1 MTAGASET
9 HNSNSSLDNSATD
22 RYGMA
27 SVSSSNQYEIPHELQ
42 EVLLDF
48 TVQYLIERPD
58 DLTEFAF
65 HYFSR
70 LKRKKNQ
77 ELDHQSDES
86 MVSEDE
92 QDEDQM
98 AAYQARARRKSV
110 FAEAYNPEEDEDD
123 DKQVILHPKTDT
135 QRRTLNAAVAN
146 ILLFRSLDQE
156 QKTEVIDAMF
166 EKDVTAG
173 ENVITQGADGDNFYI
188 IERGF
193 FGIYVEIDGVDKQ
206 VGNYD
211 NTGSFGELALMYNM
225 PRAATIKAI
234 TDGVLWAMDRTTFR
248 RIVLKSAFQKRKM
261 YETLLESVHILKSLS
276 SYERMNL
283 ADALVSKTFENGK
296 TIMRQGDN
304 ADGMYF
310 VEDGE
315 VIVRMTGE
323 DDLDREIKVI
333 SKGGYFGELGLLNQ
347 QLRAASILAKGK
359 VKVAFLDKQAFERLL
374 GPCMDVMKERTEDYQ
389 EELEKIFQSTAA
401 ISNTH

>member
-1 MTAGASET
+1 MKGNHSE
-9 HNSNSSLDNSATD
+9 
-22 RYGMA
+22 
-27 SVSSSNQYEIPHELQ
+27 
-42 EVLLDF
+42 
-48 TVQYLIERPD
+48 D
-58 DLTEFAF
+58 DDDIL
-65 HYFSR
+65 
-70 LKRKKNQ
+70 
-77 ELDHQSDES
+77 SDE
-86 MVSEDE
+86 E
-92 QDEDQM
+92 QQ
-98 AAYQARARRKSV
+98 AAYHARARRKSV

-123 DKQVILHPKTDT
+123 DKQVILHPKTDV

-166 EKDVTAG
+166 EKGVKAG

-188 IERGF
+188 IESGF
-193 FGIYVEIDGVDKQ
+193 FGIYVEIDGANKQ
-206 VGNYD
+206 VGSYD

-225 PRAATIKAI
+225 PRAATIKAV

-283 ADALVSKTFENGK
+283 ADALISKTFENGQ

-315 VIVRMTGE
+315 VIVRMTG
-323 DDLDREIKVI
+323 DDDVDREIKVI